1 MGTVVVKPELYK
13 RVEEAAQEHKASVDE
28 ILTKAIERY
37 LWELDRRKV
46 SNESQ
51 VYRQQ
56 HTELKGQYL
65 GKYIAMHDGQVVDH
79 DSDFRV
85 LRQRVQQ
92 RFGRTPVMITLVEDI
107 ADQTLARRGF
117 RLETPGP

>member
-1 MGTVVVKPELYK
+1 MGTVAVKPELYK

-28 ILTKAIERY
+28 IFTKAIERY

-46 SNESQ
+46 STESQ

-65 GKYIAMHDGQVVDH
+65 GKYIVMHDGQVVDH

-85 LRQRVQQ
+85 LRQRVRH

-117 RLETPGP
+117 RLETTGP